1 VRPGFE
7 LRGRKGKGSMEKLRQ
22 TWEPMR
28 VVRVGSVAEVLR
40 EGGGK
45 LTPAGGDPGEGRKQ
59 GPVG

>member
-1 VRPGFE
+1 MA
-7 LRGRKGKGSMEKLRQ
+7 KKRQ

-28 VVRVGSVAEVLR
+28 LFRVGSVAEVLR

-59 GPVG
+59 GPSG